1 MPTRELDID
10 AEAKAAELE
19 QQSAQEILEWALET
33 FHPRLYFACSFQKTS
48 SVIAHMV
55 SRIEPDA
62 RFFYLDTDV
71 LFEETYET
79 RDRLSEFL
87 EIEFDRF
94 TNLTIDEQARLY
106 GDELWNRDPDACCGL
121 RKVEPMRRALSEVD
135 CWAAGVRREDSAS
148 RAKSPKFGWD
158 KRFGIW
164 KINPLADW
172 SEADVWNYINEHH
185 IPYNPLH
192 DQGYPS
198 IGCTHCTKPV
208 GPGEDSRAGR
218 WAGAS
223 KTECGIN

>member
-1 MPTRELDID
+1 MPTRNLEID

-19 QQSAQEILEWALET
+19 SKSAQEILEWTLET

-48 SVIAHMV
+48 SVIAHMA

-71 LFEETYET
+71 LFDETYET
-79 RDRLSEFL
+79 RDRLAEHL
-87 EIEFDRF
+87 GIEFDRYN
-94 TNLTIDEQARLY
+94 NLTIPEQARLY
-106 GDELWNRDPDACCGL
+106 GDELWKRDPDACCGI

-172 SEADVWNYINEHH
+172 SEADVWNYIHEHH

-208 GPGEDSRAGR
+208 GPGEDPRAGR

>member
-1 MPTRELDID
+1 MPTRDLDID

-19 QQSAQEILEWALET
+19 SKSAQEILEWTLGT

-48 SVIAHMV
+48 SVIAHMA

-79 RDRLSEFL
+79 RERLADFL
-87 EIEFDRF
+87 GIHFDRYS
-94 TNLTIDEQARLY
+94 NLTIPEQARLY
-106 GDELWNRDPDACCGL
+106 GDELWNRDPDACCGI

-172 SEADVWNYINEHH
+172 SESDVWNYIHEHH
-185 IPYNPLH
+185 LPYNPLH

-208 GPGEDSRAGR
+208 GPGDDPRAGR